1 MRLINKYIIINEIE
15 KRKSIIRSI
24 SSLLL
29 IQFYIIFTLGYLNIT
44 PQLYNYEVIHASAII
59 FTAGL
64 FLLLTPTITNQIRQA
79 INDKYYATT
88 LLIFL
93 AITYELAYLATVPP
107 YYGLS
112 LGASLDTATY
122 LQSFASLTYY
132 RQFLVSFV
140 GPFFGVHASPILL
153 LIYPIYEVYP
163 SIFTLMTIQVAIL
176 MLPMPLMYKLGM
188 KIFNNQKHA
197 LATVL
202 LYIVYPWITTAYAPF
217 EVVTLAGSLMAMA
230 LIAMYLNDK
239 RAYWVSLNLAMASVE
254 YVPLFGI
261 GLSIYQA
268 LTREFRK
275 LAIPTLA
282 YSMAWLIADYYLVM
296 YFSGWT
302 HNIFSNLYGAA
313 LSSLLTSITNKLLS
327 LKAKAIVIDPQ
338 AHGDANMTSILSGI
352 VQQAVSQYNVKV
364 QYLIEVFGP
373 LAFMNFLEPQTIL
386 LMPWLAALLTS
397 FTPYYIPNVYYTILI
412 SAVALPATIWILRK
426 LGVETRKKA
435 LTALLVINTI
445 AGLLMGPLTPLSG
458 LYYGNTIPN
467 WNAPVT
473 NQYDL
478 AMIRLANY
486 IPWNAS
492 VAVPATAVPWYSITR
507 YGWGTHGVPFF
518 GPNSNTQY
526 VIYSP
531 LIPTGYPF
539 STGGAEYRPYAFND
553 GAWVL
558 KANYTG
564 PIKIINGF
572 YYEGTYV
579 IDPILPGTWQYPIAQ
594 IPPTNITIQI
604 KTEVKPQQAITLIN
618 TTLLKTQLQQ
628 PQGIACGIGPGEI
641 EIPGD
646 TYIAQPI
653 SIGETTRINTITIFA
668 SYMTNLAMAE
678 LAITSS
684 PIPNQEDTIYT
695 YTFTT
700 PWLCSPHSW
709 STPITANPGITLKPG
724 TYYIILTF
732 PIQGQIICEQIP
744 NTPKALLI
752 NATTGQVIKQ
762 LPCTLGTI
770 MALNTQNNTEITS
783 PINVTINILG
793 NGIKIK
799 GNQEITIY
807 METKNVTNLVLTIN
821 TQELQPDAQLIIKLK
836 IITQDTSSSVMP
848 WYLIPTIGLIPEYII
863 ISLIII
869 LLVKFFM

>member
-1 MRLINKYIIINEIE
+1 MRIKVNEKALAVLGIPLI
-15 KRKSIIRSI
+15 
-24 SSLLL
+24 
-29 IQFYIIFTLGYLNIT
+29 IQFYIIWALGYLNIA
-44 PQLYNYEVIHASAII
+44 PQLYNYAVIHALAII
-59 FTAGL
+59 FTIG
-64 FLLLTPTITNQIRQA
+64 LLLPLSPIILNQIRQA
-79 INDKYYATT
+79 INDKYYAAT

-93 AITYELAYLATVPP
+93 AITYELTYLATVPP

-132 RQFLVSFV
+132 RKFLESFV

-197 LATVL
+197 LATAL
-202 LYIVYPWITTAYAPF
+202 LYILYPWITTAYAPF
-217 EVVTLAGSLMAMA
+217 EVVTLAGSFMAMA

-239 RAYWVSLNLAMASVE
+239 RAYWVSLTLAMASVE

-275 LAIPTLA
+275 LAILTLA

-338 AHGDANMTSILSGI
+338 SHGDVNMASILSGI

-386 LMPWLAALLTS
+386 LMPWLAALLTN

-458 LYYGNTIPN
+458 LYYGNAIPN

-478 AMIRLANY
+478 AMIQLANY

-507 YGWGTHGVPFF
+507 YGWNEHGVPFL
-518 GPNSNTQY
+518 GPSGDTEY
-526 VIYSP
+526 VVYSP

-539 STGGAEYRPYAFND
+539 SIGSTEYRPYIFDD
-553 GAWVL
+553 GAWLL

-572 YYEGTYV
+572 YYENTYV
-579 IDPILPGTWQYPIAQ
+579 INPILPGTWQYPIAQ

-641 EIPGD
+641 EIPGN

-653 SIGETTRINTITIFA
+653 TIGEVTRINTITIFA
-668 SYMTNLAMAE
+668 SYITNLATAE

-684 PIPNQEDTIYT
+684 PIPNQENTIYT
-695 YTFTT
+695 YTFGT
-700 PWLCSPHSW
+700 PWWCSPHSW
-709 STPITANPGITLKPG
+709 ATPITANPGITLKPG

-732 PIQGQIICEQIP
+732 PVQGQTICEQIL
-744 NTPKALLI
+744 NAPKALLI
-752 NATTGQVIKQ
+752 NSTTGQVIRQ

-770 MALNTQNNTEITS
+770 ITLNAQNIIEAT
-783 PINVTINILG
+783 PQINATINILG
-793 NGIKIK
+793 NNIEVH
-799 GNQEITIY
+799 GNQEIT
-807 METKNVTNLVLTIN
+807 MQVETKNIANLVLAIN
-821 TQELQPDAQLIIKLK
+821 SSGVEPNTQLIIKLK
-836 IITQDTSSSVMP
+836 ITTQGIKEPPTL
-848 WYLIPTIGLIPEYII
+848 WYSIPTIGLIPVYLL
-863 ISLIII
+863 LILVI
-869 LLVKFFM
+869 LLHKIKS